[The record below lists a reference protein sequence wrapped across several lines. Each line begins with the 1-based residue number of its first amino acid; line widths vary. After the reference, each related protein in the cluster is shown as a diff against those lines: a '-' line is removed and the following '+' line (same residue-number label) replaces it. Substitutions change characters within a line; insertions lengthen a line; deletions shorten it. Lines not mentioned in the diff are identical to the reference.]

1 MQVYVITIN
10 STHIH
15 TCMQINTNLHMF
27 FNHLYDIIKQTKGQ
41 THVST
46 LVFHL
51 PIQLQMILVVYQAPM
66 LIQHLI

>member
-27 FNHLYDIIKQTKGQ
+27 FNHLYDIIKQIEGKI
-41 THVST
+41 HVST
-46 LVFHL
+46 LVVSPFNITTND
-51 PIQLQMILVVYQAPM
+51 PCGVASANV
-66 LIQHLI
+66 

>member
-1 MQVYVITIN
+1 
-10 STHIH
+10 
-15 TCMQINTNLHMF
+15 MQINTNLHMF